1 MADRPTAATPRPTV
15 KLATLLLVF
24 LLAGVGLSYE
34 IALTRIF
41 ALRFQYHYAFLA
53 VAVAVG
59 GLSLGAAAT
68 QWWSPAPGAPA
79 NDRRADA
86 WLLLALLFS
95 LVGLGLAWLPLAALL
110 PHLLL
115 ALGPFLLLGFV
126 LTDLFISHRGASG
139 LLYGADLLGAAT
151 GVVLVV
157 VLLHWWSPFT
167 LIYGFSALL
176 AAGALYQSPRHQRW
190 RSGVVGLIALVLVL
204 LNLTT
209 GWADFDPRR
218 LLDPPRDKTMLAIL
232 NDPAQT
238 ATLER
243 TLWSPFARV
252 DVVTTADPTAK
263 FVFTDGGAGSYMLRF
278 TGDLA
283 TVADQQGTP
292 AYLPFATGAV
302 TQTLI
307 LGAGAGKDVVLAL
320 LGGAQQI
327 TAVEVNAATVAAT
340 RADARYNGNILDLP
354 NVQTVI
360 GDARTFVERSNVD
373 YNVIYLNLVY
383 TQAADPLGQAL
394 VENYVFTTEAF
405 QGYWQRLAA
414 DGRLAVVTH
423 NALEGSRAM
432 ITALQALAELGLA
445 PPQALDH
452 MALWVMPAT
461 DPTLRTTVFLLSKHP
476 LTPVDK
482 QQLGE
487 QAVALGMQ
495 PFFMPGDAE
504 GAFAPLRQGMG
515 LGDFVQE
522 DAAYNLSP
530 TTDDRPFFFQLDPGL
545 PTPIR
550 WALQLAS
557 GLAGLLLAGAFFT
570 TTGGSS
576 GGTPRTGHRLAND
589 GDREQLPR
597 WLALLYAALIGLAF
611 MLLEVALLQGL
622 QLLLGAPIFSLAVV
636 LGALLI
642 GGGCGSLLSQ
652 RWRSGQLRTRLGPVL
667 WLLVLM
673 ALLYALGLSFL
684 VQRLLPLAF
693 PFRVGAAILL
703 SFLPGLL
710 LGIPFP
716 ALLRLAPPERSVVAW
731 LWSINGAFSVLGSTL
746 AMALAMTGG
755 FRWAYWSGAL
765 LYAGLALLLWLTAR
779 KPEPRVESPG

>member
-1 MADRPTAATPRPTV
+1 MDKRYTETTRLPLFLIFGLAAI
-15 KLATLLLVF
+15 
-24 LLAGVGLSYE
+24 GLSYE
-34 IALTRIF
+34 LALTRIF

-53 VAVAVG
+53 VALAVG

-68 QWWSPAPGAPA
+68 QWWSSAVGAA
-79 NDRRADA
+79 KSSRHADA
-86 WLLLALLFS
+86 WLLLACLFT
-95 LVGLGLAWLPLAALL
+95 LVGLGLAWLPSSALL

-115 ALGPFLLLGFV
+115 ALCPFLLLGFLV
-126 LTDLFISHRGASG
+126 TDRFIRHRAASG

-167 LIYGFSALL
+167 LLYLFSGLL
-176 AAGALYQSPRHQRW
+176 AIGALTQSAARQRW
-190 RSGVVGLIALVLVL
+190 RSGGIGVAALAICL
-204 LNLTT
+204 LNLRT
-209 GWADFDPRR
+209 GWFDFDPRR
-218 LLDPPRDKTMLAIL
+218 LSDPPRDKTMLAIL
-232 NDPAQT
+232 NDPAQA
-238 ATLER
+238 ATVER
-243 TLWSPFARV
+243 TVWSPFARV

-263 FVFTDGGAGSYMLRF
+263 FVFADGGAGSYMLRF

-283 TVADQQGTP
+283 AVAGQRETP
-292 AYLPFATGAV
+292 AYLPFATGPV

-340 RADARYNGNILDLP
+340 RADGAYNGKILDLP
-354 NVQTVI
+354 NVHTVI
-360 GDARTFVERSNVD
+360 GDARTFVERSTVD

-405 QGYWQRLAA
+405 QAYWQRLAA
-414 DGRLAVVTH
+414 AGRLAIVTH

-432 ITALQALAELGLA
+432 ITALHALDALGIA
-445 PPQALDH
+445 PHQSLDH

-461 DPTLRTTVFLLSKHP
+461 DPTLRTSIFWLSKRP

-482 QQLGE
+482 QQLG
-487 QAVALGMQ
+487 QSAVALGLR

-504 GAFAPLRQGMG
+504 GAFAPLRQGLG
-515 LGDFVQE
+515 LGDFVQA
-522 DAAYNLSP
+522 DAAYDLSP

-545 PTPIR
+545 PAPIR
-550 WALQLAS
+550 WAVQWAS
-557 GLAGLLLAGAFFT
+557 ALAGLGLASAFFT
-570 TTGGSS
+570 TAGGRSS
-576 GGTPRTGHRLAND
+576 SPPAN
-589 GDREQLPR
+589 QSLPH
-597 WLALLYAALIGLAF
+597 WLAFLYAALIGLAF

-642 GGGCGSLLSQ
+642 SGGGGSLLSQ
-652 RWRSGQLRTRLGPVL
+652 RWQNAQLRTRVGPVL
-667 WLLVLM
+667 WLLVLL
-673 ALLYALGLSFL
+673 ALIYALGLPLL
-684 VQRLLPLAF
+684 VRQLLPLAL
-693 PFRVGAAILL
+693 PWRVGAAILL
-703 SFLPGLL
+703 SCLPGLL
-710 LGIPFP
+710 LGMPFP
-716 ALLRLAPPERSVVAW
+716 ALLRLAPSDRRVVAW

-746 AMALAMTGG
+746 AIALAMTGG
-755 FRWAYWSGAL
+755 FRWAYWGAAL
-765 LYAGLALLLWLTAR
+765 LYGGLALLLWLTAR
-779 KPEPRVESPG
+779 KP